1 MQIKYLTFASK
12 CGIRGQMRMIL
23 ITIVRDIPR
32 CMAVPSFPN
41 RLHQLQDVFRG
52 YMPWHLFM
60 MDSGRKLAGCVLVL
74 RIFLRNDSEISLDR
88 QKTYIPLRY
97 ILSYLFFKCQSVG
110 FGGRLCQ
117 FSPVFT
123 RGIGVGNVLIIPCTF
138 SLRILYSKCYYGT

>member
-52 YMPWHLFM
+52 YMPRHLFR
-60 MDSGRKLAGCVLVL
+60 MDSERKLAGCVLHL

-97 ILSYLFFKCQSVG
+97 ILFY
-110 FGGRLCQ
+110 
-117 FSPVFT
+117 
-123 RGIGVGNVLIIPCTF
+123 I
-138 SLRILYSKCYYGT
+138 

>member
-23 ITIVRDIPR
+23 ITICTIYEQIPLDEPHHR
-32 CMAVPSFPN
+32 ALPSFPN

-52 YMPWHLFM
+52 YMPRHLFR
-60 MDSGRKLAGCVLVL
+60 MDSGRRLAGCVLVL

-97 ILSYLFFKCQSVG
+97 ILSYLFLQCQSVG

-123 RGIGVGNVLIIPCTF
+123 RGIGVGNPLIIPCTF
-138 SLRILYSKCYYGT
+138 SLRHF